1 MNSRWD
7 EIMSG
12 MVERKRKIE
21 NEMLRIGKLKNDIE
35 ELLIWIDKKDGKID
49 EIKNVDGDKKVIEV
63 EIEKMKVMVNDIK
76 ENKKSVDKIN
86 DEGRKIIE

>member
-1 MNSRWD
+1 
-7 EIMSG
+7 

>member
-1 MNSRWD
+1 
-7 EIMSG
+7 
-12 MVERKRKIE
+12 
-21 NEMLRIGKLKNDIE
+21 
-35 ELLIWIDKKDGKID
+35 LLIWIDKKDGKID